1 MSERI
6 KNVVIFN
13 QRLAGYL
20 MQKGYVLLD
29 MRPDVKSTSRKNVFI
44 FRDTPQIEESIRDYL
59 NQ

>member
-6 KNVVIFN
+6 KNIVIFN

-29 MRPDVKSTSRKNVFI
+29 MRPDVKSARRKNVFI